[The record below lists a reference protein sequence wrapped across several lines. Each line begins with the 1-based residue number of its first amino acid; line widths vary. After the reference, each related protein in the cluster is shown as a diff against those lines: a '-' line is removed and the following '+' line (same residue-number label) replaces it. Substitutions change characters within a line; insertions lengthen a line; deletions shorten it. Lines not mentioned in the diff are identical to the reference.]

1 MTEKYGFYGSKTTCF
16 IIRDGY
22 DIKIFNIIDIKLYV
36 SEDYKDND
44 IKDKKIIK
52 NFLNVHFLQYS

>member
-16 IIRDGY
+16 IVRDSY

-44 IKDKKIIK
+44 IKDKK
-52 NFLNVHFLQYS
+52 

>member
-1 MTEKYGFYGSKTTCF
+1 MSEKYGFYGSKTTCF

-22 DIKIFNIIDIKLYV
+22 DIKIFNIIDIKFYV

-44 IKDKKIIK
+44 IKDKK
-52 NFLNVHFLQYS
+52 